1 MIGVVYKFTNK
12 INGKVYV
19 GETTNEYAR
28 KSCHKSNHMPNSRF
42 GKALTKYGYENFD
55 YEILFSGEFDTIEEA
70 KTVLEDRERQAILD
84 HMSWD
89 PNYGYNKSMGVTNTG
104 VHNSSWNKGKK
115 LSEKH
120 KNSIGESITKY
131 KGILQYDLN
140 GMLINEFNDV
150 NDACQYTGIPRSTIM
165 HQLRGTAK
173 RPRCKYIWK
182 IKE

>member
-12 INGKVYV
+12 INGKVYI

-28 KSCHKSNHMPNSRF
+28 KSCHKSNHQPDSRF
-42 GKALTKYGYENFD
+42 GKALTEYGYDSFD
-55 YEILFSGEFDTIEEA
+55 YEIIFSGEFDTIEGA
-70 KTVLEDRERQAILD
+70 KIVLEDRERQAILD

-89 PNYGYNKSMGVTNTG
+89 PRFGYNQSIGVTSTG
-104 VHNSSWNKGKK
+104 VHHRAWNKGKK
-115 LSEKH
+115 LSDSH
-120 KNSIGESITKY
+120 KKSIGTSCTKY
-131 KGILQYDLN
+131 ENILQYDLN
-140 GMLINEFNDV
+140 GVLVGEYKDV
-150 NDACQYTGIPRSTIM
+150 NEASMGAGIPRSTIM